1 MPEYDARA
9 AARDR
14 DSGLRKVSRFT
25 WRAGAAGVAF
35 SAVIGVALTH
45 HGNAAASTQ
54 QQAPAGQL
62 SSPGQSSGGQSPGG
76 QSPAAQNSGGQQGS
90 GAQQDQPSAPVQAP
104 AQPPQ
109 QSTGNGQVT
118 SGAS

>member
-25 WRAGAAGVAF
+25 WQAGAAGVAF
-35 SAVIGVALTH
+35 TAVIGVALTH
-45 HGNAAASTQ
+45 HGDAAASTTK
-54 QQAPAGQL
+54 QAPAGQL
-62 SSPGQSSGGQSPGG
+62 SSPGQSSPGQSSPG
-76 QSPAAQNSGGQQGS
+76 QSSGGQQGS
-90 GAQQDQPSAPVQAP
+90 RAQHSQPPAPVQPP